1 MQSKVLTSFTKRCS
15 VPTAIQMVLKNS
27 VLKLQGPLGTAE
39 LQLKTYDKKGGF
51 SMKLVQQA
59 PAHQELYFR
68 THGEE
73 GQKTLHTVTSTLL
86 QYFEG
91 LTKGF
96 FLSVELVGIGF
107 KASLANNTL
116 ELRVGYSHPV
126 HLEIP
131 KDIQVFV
138 PKPNLICLFGVS
150 KKRVSQVAATLL
162 TVKPVEPYK
171 GKGIQLK
178 DAKVLR
184 KTGKKK

>member
-1 MQSKVLTSFTKRCS
+1 ML
-15 VPTAIQMVLKNS
+15 
-27 VLKLQGPLGTAE
+27 
-39 LQLKTYDKKGGF
+39 
-51 SMKLVQQA
+51 
-59 PAHQELYFR
+59 
-68 THGEE
+68 
-73 GQKTLHTVTSTLL
+73 
-86 QYFEG
+86 
-91 LTKGF
+91 
-96 FLSVELVGIGF
+96 
-107 KASLANNTL
+107 NTL

-162 TVKPVEPYK
+162 AVKPVEPYK